1 MAREDCKECCSEPRV
16 PEEKM
21 LLKNV
26 IVPIDQWLNSPQNTL
41 MSTEGVPDR
50 QGHSTMEQRPNH
62 KQGFAI
68 SQESCESS
76 AIDVELMSI
85 GVNNVLSN
93 QEKTVKLCLRADSL
107 HDDEACQST
116 EEEYHRNSK
125 RKKKHSRIRK
135 IRRHK
140 YWMFNHDVN
149 SHDPCC
155 WGILTHHWMGK
166 RGDEFQRNTEKP
178 LPFSADTASHES
190 TTRSTSFPITDNK
203 GQGRNLPNN
212 TRNQERPLSA
222 DEQWPFLMRFPVSC
236 FSICMGFGIQTVLW
250 KTLSTIKWLPFMH
263 IPKIYGQWLSEGR
276 RLSESANPASHLS
289 LVGNFVGAL
298 LAATTDRLQH
308 LFCPKIF
315 GPTSFCSFRH
325 QAQLV
330 LLGAQLVGDSIWFL
344 DHASSSP
351 STYMCYW
358 WSNSTSSEDSSSR

>member
-263 IPKIYGQWLSEGR
+263 IPKYVNLILWCLGSFVTLILFITYISKCILYPRLIQWESPCNSRNYKPNFLVTFDGTNYLTEHQNIWTMAIR
-276 RLSESANPASHLS
+276 RQEI
-289 LVGNFVGAL
+289 
-298 LAATTDRLQH
+298 
-308 LFCPKIF
+308 K
-315 GPTSFCSFRH
+315 
-325 QAQLV
+325 
-330 LLGAQLVGDSIWFL
+330 
-344 DHASSSP
+344 
-351 STYMCYW
+351 
-358 WSNSTSSEDSSSR
+358 